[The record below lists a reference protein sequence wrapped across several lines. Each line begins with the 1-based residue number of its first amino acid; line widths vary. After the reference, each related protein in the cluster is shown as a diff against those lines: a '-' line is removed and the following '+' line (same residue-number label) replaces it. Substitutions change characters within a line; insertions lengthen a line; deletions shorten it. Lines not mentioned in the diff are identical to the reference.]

1 MQDKNYFRNKIEN
14 MFISLNQDLQE
25 IQNVLSSIIITTKEN
40 LKK

>member
-40 LKK
+40 LNK